1 MHVYDDTPACLD
13 HAPCCCCAICTC
25 NQHLFSG
32 AAQGGG
38 LKPKPCCVAPAAAA
52 ASVLLPPTVVLKVR
66 LHTDKASGRSKGYA
80 HVHFQDEAGLER
92 ALTLTGSELM
102 GRQIK
107 VSYGQPKQG

>member
-1 MHVYDDTPACLD
+1 M
-13 HAPCCCCAICTC
+13 
-25 NQHLFSG
+25 
-32 AAQGGG
+32 
-38 LKPKPCCVAPAAAA
+38 
-52 ASVLLPPTVVLKVR
+52 R

-92 ALTLTGSELM
+92 ALTLSGSELM